1 MSSCVAVA
9 TAALPSDETS
19 DRGQL
24 DDCTVPR
31 WLPTS
36 ETAVDGATVVTAR
49 TSTPAE
55 ALENKPLLGKS
66 DASAL

>member
-36 ETAVDGATVVTAR
+36 ETAVDGATVVTA
-49 TSTPAE
+49 STPAE